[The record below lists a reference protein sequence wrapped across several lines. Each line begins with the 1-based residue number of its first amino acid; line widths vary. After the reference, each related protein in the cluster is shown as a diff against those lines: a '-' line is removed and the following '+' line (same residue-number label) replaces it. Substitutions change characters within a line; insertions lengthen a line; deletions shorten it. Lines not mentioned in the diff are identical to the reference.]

1 MSLKKRGG
9 TTDIEADCSWID
21 DITFPPS
28 SINYGSMLGDVNGD
42 GIVSIVDII
51 LMINMVLDNEEDQ
64 DPADINQDGVV
75 DVLDIIMA
83 VNIVL
88 DF

>member
-1 MSLKKRGG
+1 MKDGG
-9 TTDIEADCSWID
+9 GGSTDIEADSSWLD
-21 DITFPPS
+21 DITFPPA
-28 SINYGSMLGDVNGD
+28 SINYGNQLGDVNGD
-42 GIVSIVDII
+42 GLISILDII

-64 DPADINQDGVV
+64 DSADINQDGVI